1 MNSLHSERNTNTEKE
16 IRTHSSV
23 NAAGRFA
30 VGSADKRNGLFKESL
45 ISSSTFSVMVAEN
58 NMVCLLL
65 EHNFT

>member
-1 MNSLHSERNTNTEKE
+1 MRKKKKKNTNTEVE
-16 IRTHSSV
+16 IMTHSSV

-30 VGSADKRNGLFKESL
+30 DGSADKRNGLFRESL
-45 ISSSTFSVMVAEN
+45 ISSSTFSVIVAEN